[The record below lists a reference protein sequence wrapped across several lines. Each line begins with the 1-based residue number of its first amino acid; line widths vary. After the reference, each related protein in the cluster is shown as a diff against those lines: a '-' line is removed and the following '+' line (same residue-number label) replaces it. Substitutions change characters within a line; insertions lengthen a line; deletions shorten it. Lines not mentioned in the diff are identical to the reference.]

1 MYLTS
6 YTFTG
11 NGTQLAARY
20 DKLLA
25 RYRDELLLHIAVT
38 TESGL
43 VVYDACPDQAT
54 AEAFRDSA
62 EWREGLA
69 SVGLEMPTAS
79 GLGEIHAA
87 ISSVSVPA

>member
-11 NGTQLAARY
+11 DSTDLINRY
-20 DKLLA
+20 DQLLA
-25 RYRDELLLHIAVT
+25 RYRDEVLLHVAVT
-38 TESGL
+38 TETGL

-54 AEAFRDSA
+54 AEAFRVSP
-62 EWREGLA
+62 EWCDALG
-69 SVGLEMPTAS
+69 SVGLAMPVAT

-87 ISSVSVPA
+87 ISSVSVAA